1 MQKNSVN
8 KVMLIG
14 HLGRD
19 PEVRYTPGGDA
30 VADISIATSESY
42 KNREGN
48 IVEKTEWHNLVV
60 WRNTAEFAKQYLKK
74 GSMVYVSG
82 KLRTK
87 SWEGQDGVKKYKT
100 EVNVDELVALGGL
113 GKKESSPQGAPVK
126 KTPKKGDGDEEIPF

>member
-8 KVMLIG
+8 NVMLIG

-74 GSMVYVSG
+74 GNMVYVSG

-113 GKKESSPQGAPVK
+113 GKKESSPQSAPVK
-126 KTPKKGDGDEEIPF
+126 KAPKKGDGDEEIPF